1 MGNIQDGVYNK
12 RMKMNNSSQSRI
24 FQIRCSL
31 LFWLLLG
38 LIAKSSAGYT
48 QPELILLMEE
58 QKVLEQFVFLVVK
71 KDVCTL
77 LDHCTVPSA
86 ADVRRPFFAP
96 SSSAQTRMRLDQD
109 ELLRQHIDSF
119 RELMLIFHRLS
130 ISEKSP
136 IRYQVTQ
143 DDLSN
148 TLIMSVEIETL
159 ASPLAST
166 ISPHLAD
173 KDLIISFTLTINWYQ
188 EKWQIIHLSKAHFH
202 PKRL

>member
-1 MGNIQDGVYNK
+1 M
-12 RMKMNNSSQSRI
+12 
-24 FQIRCSL
+24 FC
-31 LFWLLLG
+31 LLLG
-38 LIAKSSAGYT
+38 LIAESNAGYA
-48 QPELILLMEE
+48 QPGIILLMEE
-58 QKVLEQFVFLVVK
+58 QKVLQQFVSLVVK
-71 KDVCTL
+71 RDICTL
-77 LDHCTVPSA
+77 LDHCSVTSA
-86 ADVRRPFFAP
+86 PDVTRPFFAP
-96 SSSAQTRMRLDQD
+96 LSSTQTKMRLHQD

-119 RELMLIFHRLS
+119 RELMLVFHRLS

-148 TLIMSVEIETL
+148 SLIMAIEIETL